1 MSKLT
6 RLEEVSV
13 QFSTSLTDLK
23 SNERCFCSKNEIL
36 AFVDSGKLYAIPW
49 NKLALSI
56 LEKEHFIRKDMYIPF
71 EITRANKW
79 EKLIHTINKEA
90 WLT

>member
-6 RLEEVSV
+6 RLEEAAV
-13 QFSTSLTDLK
+13 QITTSLTDLK
-23 SNERCFCSKNEIL
+23 NNERCFCSKNEIL

-56 LEKEHFIRKDMYIPF
+56 LEKEHFERKDMYIPF
-71 EITRANKW
+71 EITHAKKW
-79 EKLIHTINKEA
+79 EKLLYITTKEA

>member
-6 RLEEVSV
+6 RLEEASV
-13 QFSTSLTDLK
+13 QITTSLIDLK

-36 AFVDSGKLYAIPW
+36 AFVDSGKFYAIPW

-56 LEKEHFIRKDMYIPF
+56 LEKEHFSRKDMYIPF
-71 EITRANKW
+71 EITHASKW
-79 EKLIHTINKEA
+79 GKLLNITNKET